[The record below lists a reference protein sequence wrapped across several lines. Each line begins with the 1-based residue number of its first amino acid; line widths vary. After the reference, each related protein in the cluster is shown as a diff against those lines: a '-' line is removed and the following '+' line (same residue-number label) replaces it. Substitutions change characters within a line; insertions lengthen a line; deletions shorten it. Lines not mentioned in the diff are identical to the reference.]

1 MATRTRKSAT
11 TKKAAKKTATKK
23 AVAKK
28 VAKKAAKKAAKKV
41 VKKAVKK
48 AASKTPARKAV
59 KKSAIKKAAKKP
71 AKKATKQVARKVAKK
86 TAAKKAPAK
95 KVAKS
100 SAGKPAPAKKAVKK
114 SAAKVARKAVKKAVA
129 KRVAKQA
136 AVITRR
142 TPSSSTRV
150 LDTRTSPP
158 RAPRKKKVTPE
169 QALAKTQE
177 LLAAK
182 LEHDRQPQPWQL
194 LDETAGHTSDGGFVP
209 LEAAAKANE
218 LHLAESRVKAVQGS
232 ASVQDRRNQGKR
244 DNRG

>member
-1 MATRTRKSAT
+1 MATRTRKAAA
-11 TKKAAKKTATKK
+11 TKKAARKAVSKK

-48 AASKTPARKAV
+48 ATGKTPARKAI

-71 AKKATKQVARKVAKK
+71 AKKATKQVARKVAKSSV
-86 TAAKKAPAK
+86 AKKAPARK
-95 KVAKS
+95 A
-100 SAGKPAPAKKAVKK
+100 AKKT
-114 SAAKVARKAVKKAVA
+114 AAKVARKAVKKAVA

-142 TPSSSTRV
+142 TPASSTRV
-150 LDTRTSPP
+150 LDTRTSP

-194 LDETAGHTSDGGFVP
+194 LDETAGHTSDSGFVP
-209 LEAAAKANE
+209 LEAVAKANE

>member
-1 MATRTRKSAT
+1 MATRTSKAAT

-28 VAKKAAKKAAKKV
+28 VAKKAAKKAA
-41 VKKAVKK
+41 
-48 AASKTPARKAV
+48 SKTPARKVV

-71 AKKATKQVARKVAKK
+71 AKKASKQVARKVARK
-86 TAAKKAPAK
+86 TATRKSPAK

-100 SAGKPAPAKKAVKK
+100 SVAKKASAKKAVKKAAKK
-114 SAAKVARKAVKKAVA
+114 SAAKVAKKAVKKAVA
-129 KRVAKQA
+129 KRVAKKA

-150 LDTRTSPP
+150 LDTRTAAP

-194 LDETAGHTSDGGFVP
+194 LDETAGHASDGGFVP

>member
-1 MATRTRKSAT
+1 MATRTRKAAT

-41 VKKAVKK
+41 VKKAIKK
-48 AASKTPARKAV
+48 AVGKTPSRKAV

-71 AKKATKQVARKVAKK
+71 AKKATRQVARKVAEK
-86 TAAKKAPAK
+86 TAARKAPAK
-95 KVAKS
+95 TVAES
-100 SAGKPAPAKKAVKK
+100 SPAKQAPAKKAVRKR
-114 SAAKVARKAVKKAVA
+114 AAKVAKQAVRKAVA
-129 KRVAKQA
+129 KRVAKKT
-136 AVITRR
+136 AVINRR
-142 TPSSSTRV
+142 TPASSTRV
-150 LDTRTSPP
+150 LDTRTRPP
-158 RAPRKKKVTPE
+158 RASLKKKVTPE

-244 DNRG
+244 DHRG